1 MTRSF
6 LAFCCLLL
14 SQTPSMGQFSMEG
27 YLSNAVQAVEIKSIQ
42 EQLYFIDQH
51 GFKSPILREVEF
63 RMRVTHFGE
72 GLDNYKLRFSPL
84 NPYEIGANKA
94 YRVALEQQM
103 SAQLKLSLNEVL
115 KGRYQLLI
123 DHFFLVQQLNFLARE
138 ISFYQELITMASE
151 QPQRFSV
158 KDIIRTDK
166 SLLKANIR
174 QLELVNEQL
183 QLEYLIKQT
192 YDYQGTIDWTTEEL
206 ATIDQ
211 IQSWL
216 NAQKM
221 PLLDNNLLVKNEEQ
235 KNLLEDAELKIK
247 KQESF
252 SNIGYLQVE
261 YRPDEN
267 STVGESMGLQIGVNI
282 PVVNADK
289 PDLER
294 RRLKMLENI
303 QEFNEDKNSI
313 HTSMNFAQMQ
323 LSSLLVQHNMI
334 DNKIKSYDAYRLSA
348 QSNASL
354 DVLLELREYQ
364 FELKALELRIFA
376 EVLEKYIILL
386 SFDGQLAEDP
396 YVNYLSKA
404 KNSFSIEL

>member
-94 YRVALEQQM
+94 YRVALEHQM